1 MVTLDKFLIVTLFNR
16 GDNYPTRKELDKQI
30 KINKC
35 TIDLK
40 IEVYTYFLYDD
51 ETI

>member
-1 MVTLDKFLIVTLFNR
+1 MNTLDKFLIVTLFNR
-16 GDNYPTRKELDKQI
+16 GDNYPTRKQLDKQI
-30 KINKC
+30 KINNVNEN
-35 TIDLK
+35 LK